1 MSTVVIEIS
10 GPSAAQ
16 QAAIERLP
24 RRFLEALRPE
34 IDRTNEI
41 VVGHIQAARLSRRG
55 PETLGVR
62 TNRLR
67 LSARPTK
74 AVIEGDSVNSTLGS
88 NVLYAAPHEFG
99 FADTV
104 QVKAHTRKSRPRI
117 ASHTFNFT
125 EFDWKRGQMRARV
138 KRVKVTAQATETQ
151 VRAHSR
157 KMNIPARAP
166 FQRGIEDKV
175 ALYDQAVGRA
185 ADSVLASEGGNS
197 P

>member
-10 GPSAAQ
+10 APTPAQ

-24 RRFLEALRPE
+24 RRFIEALRPE
-34 IDRTNEI
+34 MDRTNEI
-41 VVGHIQAARLSRRG
+41 IVGHIQAARLSRRG

-67 LSARPTK
+67 LSARPSK
-74 AVIEGDSVNSTLGS
+74 AVIEGDSVNATLGS
-88 NVLYAAPHEFG
+88 NVRYAAPHEFS
-99 FADTV
+99 FAGTV
-104 QVKAHTRKSRPRI
+104 SVKAHTRKSKPRI
-117 ASHTFNFT
+117 ATHTHNFT
-125 EFDWKRGQMRARV
+125 EFNWRSGKMVARV
-138 KRVKVTAQATETQ
+138 RRVKVKAKPTEMQ

-175 ALYDQAVGRA
+175 SLYDQAVGRA
-185 ADSVLASEGGNS
+185 VDRAIASEGGAT